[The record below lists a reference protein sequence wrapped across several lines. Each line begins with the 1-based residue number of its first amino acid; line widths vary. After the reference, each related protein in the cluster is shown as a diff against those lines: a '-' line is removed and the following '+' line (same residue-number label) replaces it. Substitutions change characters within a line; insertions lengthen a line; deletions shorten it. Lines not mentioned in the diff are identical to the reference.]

1 MKEFPGFDLP
11 EPARS
16 GQLSIADIGTDLS
29 DVTFTVLD
37 FETTGAD
44 RGGGNVTEIGAVR
57 VRGGRI
63 DGEFQTLV
71 NPAGQA
77 ISPFVQRLTGIS
89 NSMVVTAPEMR
100 AVLPSFLEFA
110 RGTVLVAHNA
120 PFDIGILRR
129 ACEEHDYPWPSFP
142 VVDTLT
148 LARRLL
154 PKTEVRNH
162 KLGTLAQ
169 HFGTATDPEHRA
181 LADARATTE
190 LLHHLFDRLDGYG
203 VTTLEELLSIKP
215 KGLGRRRTKLHLA
228 ENVPSAPGVYMFLD
242 GARRVLYIGK
252 SRDMRSR
259 VRSYFTAGETR
270 GRMTEMVTAAQEV
283 TTIPC
288 ATEIEAAVREV
299 RLIGELAPPY
309 NRRSKRPE
317 RQTWLKFTDEVFPR
331 LSAVRSRP
339 PRNLLVAGPFSSHK
353 SALQAKQVLEQL
365 YPLKTCTQNPRS
377 EKFRPCAASQVDA
390 CGGPC
395 SGVTDEQAYQDAI
408 SGLEQFATG
417 NTSDFSQQLHGR
429 LRQLS
434 QNQRFETAG
443 ETLDAAVHM
452 LRVQARAEA
461 ADLLKDTEQITAAR
475 PQPDG
480 SWELALIRWGRLA
493 ASETAAKTSGVLSA
507 AQAIEATAAHV
518 EPDQH
523 TLLEEHTLLSGW
535 LYAEGTVLISS
546 TAPLLLPRTGFSYA
560 SAQLG
565 SSGRG
570 G

>member
-16 GQLSIADIGTDLS
+16 GQLSISDIGTDLS

-37 FETTGAD
+37 FETTGSD
-44 RGGGNVTEIGAVR
+44 RAGGNVTEIGAVR
-57 VRGGRI
+57 VRGGTT
-63 DGEFQTLV
+63 DGEFQSLV
-71 NPAGQA
+71 NPAGQV

-89 NSMVVTAPEMR
+89 NSMVASAPEMR
-100 AVLPSFLEFA
+100 TVLPSFLEFA

-129 ACEEHDYPWPSFP
+129 ACEDHDYPWPGFP

-169 HFGTATDPEHRA
+169 HFGTETDPEHRA
-181 LADARATTE
+181 LADARATAE
-190 LLHHLFDRLDGYG
+190 LLHHLFDRLGGYG

-228 ENVPSAPGVYMFLD
+228 DNVPSGPGVYMFLD

-259 VRSYFTAGETR
+259 VRSYFTAGESR

-283 TTIPC
+283 TTVPC
-288 ATEIEAAVREV
+288 ATEIEASVREV

-317 RQTWLKFTDEVFPR
+317 RQTWLKLTDEAFPR
-331 LSAVRSRP
+331 LSAARSRP
-339 PRNLLVAGPFSSHK
+339 PQDLLVAGPFSSHR

-377 EKFRPCAASQVDA
+377 DKFRPCAASQVDA
-390 CGGPC
+390 CAGPC
-395 SGVTDEQAYQDAI
+395 SGVTDEQAYREGLR
-408 SGLEQFATG
+408 GLEQFTAG
-417 NTSDFSQQLHGR
+417 NTADFSQQLHRR

-434 QNQRFETAG
+434 QNQRFESAG

-461 ADLLKDTEQITAAR
+461 ADLLKNTEHITAAR

-480 SWELALIRWGRLA
+480 SWDLALIRWGRLA
-493 ASETAAKTSGVLSA
+493 ASETAATTSRVLSA
-507 AQAIEATAAHV
+507 AQSLEATAAHV

-523 TLLEEHTLLSGW
+523 TLMEEHTLLSGW
-535 LYAEGTVLISS
+535 LCAEGTVLISS
-546 TAPLLLPRTGFSYA
+546 AAPLALQRTGFGYA